1 MITKDL
7 FGIVTLVLAA
17 AIFGLLLTHAS
28 QAGSLLSSATA
39 ATSEL
44 AETISNP
51 NATTNLGAASF
62 GSSGFGA
69 NSFGTMSYSG
79 GSLE

>member
-7 FGIVTLVLAA
+7 FGVVTLVLAA

-51 NATTNLGAASF
+51 QATVNLGDANFGGNTF
-62 GSSGFGA
+62 GSMAF
-69 NSFGTMSYSG
+69 TG
-79 GSLE
+79 GSVE